1 MRRGD
6 ESIVKLKKYS
16 VSPLQKG
23 MMIGRGIYED
33 DMTVMTRTHGCIDQT
48 VMKALAQQVLPF
60 CDSLL
65 TSMEMTH

>member
-1 MRRGD
+1 
-6 ESIVKLKKYS
+6 
-16 VSPLQKG
+16 
-23 MMIGRGIYED
+23 
-33 DMTVMTRTHGCIDQT
+33 MTVMTRTHGCIDQT

>member
-1 MRRGD
+1 
-6 ESIVKLKKYS
+6 
-16 VSPLQKG
+16 

-33 DMTVMTRTHGCIDQT
+33 DMTVMTRTHGRIGQT